1 MLTVVCKIHIMAKI
15 INLYKISKTFLRF
28 KCDYLILC
36 PIFAQNFYHGSEKKF
51 KRIILDFIL
60 YFSYCSCCCHCH
72 SLALVNPHPSICYYF
87 LCTGHGYHLISTL
100 PFSQ

>member
-36 PIFAQNFYHGSEKKF
+36 PIFAQNFSLMEV
-51 KRIILDFIL
+51 KRNSRGLYWILFL
-60 YFSYCSCCCHCH
+60 VSA
-72 SLALVNPHPSICYYF
+72 LALGIAIAAHWPW
-87 LCTGHGYHLISTL
+87 LTLIL
-100 PFSQ
+100 PFVTTFFVLAMDII